1 MRQLLAHPENFED
14 RISLQLIEA
23 ALSGDEQ
30 AVHEALEHEL
40 IDVNYRGIVNLRLK
54 STDTI
59 QREEVADEVQIEYQE
74 FRTDITPLFAAAHV
88 GHLGITKKLLSVG
101 GDVNQKLFRGFA
113 TTAASREGHDKVLDH
128 LLRAGAHQEAVE
140 DALLEA
146 CLYGHV
152 KAAELLIGSEMTRP
166 EVLAQALVH
175 ASSRGF
181 VDVVATLIKNGVDI
195 NSWYRILLR
204 SVKPMLYANVDCTPL
219 IAAIVGRQ
227 NLVVD
232 YLLEAGAKT
241 GCKASLGAWSWDS
254 DSGEELRVGAG
265 LGEPYD
271 EAWCA
276 VEYWE
281 STGHILRSLLKHLSP
296 DTVHNG
302 RTLICHAILCR
313 NMAALQLILDAGADP
328 EILMQARDGQERP
341 LHYAARSGWLPAL
354 KVLIEHGSS
363 VDTTT
368 ESNDTPLMICA
379 KYKYWDCFEELLAAG
394 ADLGMQNSSGQNAIS
409 IAEGNGYGTGLQKII
424 WDAVVKGKVT
434 CTDPEVF
441 SALHLAAKAG
451 DLKVLQKLVG
461 QVDVNINVQDRYG
474 YTAAMVA
481 VREGHIDAF
490 KLLLYA
496 GADIGMKSK
505 KGETAVALARIDTL
519 EQLEWILLD
528 AILANILKSEG
539 FQVLHFAARR
549 GHLEVLTQLLKRGYA
564 LNGWD
569 EDGYTPL
576 MLSAREGHADAC
588 KLLLLA
594 GADTALTND
603 RGETALSLAQKHST
617 SKAAENTI
625 LDYLAKKYVL
635 AGAQVL
641 KYKRQ
646 GRGKPHEKSLSML
659 KTGVLSWGSSRKRNV
674 VCTEATLGPSAKF
687 RRNRHRKGD
696 ADKLSIFR
704 IVTFKGK
711 EVHFEA
717 STPDN
722 AELWVRG
729 INLLSAEVR
738 AQVSNGSVKGVGE

>member
-1 MRQLLAHPENFED
+1 MRQLLAHPENAED
-14 RISLQLIEA
+14 KISLQLIEA

-30 AVHEALEHEL
+30 AVVQALEHEL
-40 IDVNYRGIVNLRLK
+40 IDVNYRGIVNLQLK
-54 STDTI
+54 FTDTI

-74 FRTDITPLFAAAHV
+74 FRTDISPLFAAAHL
-88 GHLGITKKLLSVG
+88 GHLGITKKLLAAG
-101 GDVNQKLFRGFA
+101 ADVNQKLFRGFA
-113 TTAASREGHDKVLDH
+113 TTAASREGHDQVLDL

-166 EVLAQALVH
+166 EVLAQALIH

-195 NSWYRILLR
+195 NSWHRILLR
-204 SVKPMLYANVDCTPL
+204 SAKPMLYANVDCTPL

-227 NLVVD
+227 NLIVD
-232 YLLEAGAKT
+232 YLLQSGAKT
-241 GCKASLGAWSWDS
+241 GCKASVGAWSWDS
-254 DSGEELRVGAG
+254 DSGQELRVGAG

-281 STGHILRSLLKHLSP
+281 STGHILRSILKHLSP

-302 RTLICHAILCR
+302 RTLVCHAILCR

-354 KVLIEHGSS
+354 KVLIQHGSS
-363 VDTTT
+363 VNATT
-368 ESNDTPLMICA
+368 ESHDTALMICA
-379 KYKYWDCFEELLAAG
+379 KHKYWDCFEELLTAG
-394 ADLGMQNSSGQNAIS
+394 ADLGIQNSSGQSAVS

-424 WDAVVKGKVT
+424 WDAVVKGSVT

-441 SALHLAAKAG
+441 SALHVAAKAG
-451 DLKVLQKLVG
+451 DLKVLQKLIG
-461 QVDVNINVQDRYG
+461 QGDVNINVLDKYG

-496 GADIGMKSK
+496 GADIGMKNK

-528 AILANILKSEG
+528 AILANIVKSEG

-576 MLSAREGHADAC
+576 MLAAREGHADAC
-588 KLLLLA
+588 RLLLLA
-594 GADTALTND
+594 GADTTLANE

-617 SKAAENTI
+617 SKAAENAI
-625 LDYLAKKYVL
+625 LDYLAKKFVL
-635 AGAQVL
+635 AGGPVA
-641 KYKRQ
+641 KFKRQ

-659 KTGVLSWGSSRKRNV
+659 KSGVLSWGSSKRRNV
-674 VCTEATLGPSAKF
+674 VCQEAALGPSAKF
-687 RRNRHRKGD
+687 VRHRHRKAD
-696 ADKLSIFR
+696 ANNPSVFR
-704 IVTFKGK
+704 IVTLKGK

-717 STPDN
+717 SSPDM

-738 AQVSNGSVKGVGE
+738 AQGVRE